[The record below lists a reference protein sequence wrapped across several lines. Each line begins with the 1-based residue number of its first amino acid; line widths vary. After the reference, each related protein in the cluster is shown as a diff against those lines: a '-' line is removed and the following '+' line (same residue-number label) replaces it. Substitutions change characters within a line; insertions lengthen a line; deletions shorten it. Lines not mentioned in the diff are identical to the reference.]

1 MPVCRLS
8 GRGGGLRGGGS
19 VPEQVPLATLAA
31 AGIFAR
37 LAAAAGRAA
46 AQRAGGVGAGT
57 LALVDQVV
65 AVLAGGGGLA
75 AGLAESA
82 AGTSEVCL
90 TL

>member
-1 MPVCRLS
+1 
-8 GRGGGLRGGGS
+8 

-46 AQRAGGVGAGT
+46 AQRAGGVGAGS